1 MKKWNKATH
10 IKNPGSYQKDSD
22 NFGPDPPGAHDVA
35 SDQPSF
41 ELPGAYDYYSKK
53 VFGQ

>member
-1 MKKWNKATH
+1 MAAMNRRF
-10 IKNPGSYQKDSD
+10 GS
-22 NFGPDPPGAHDVA
+22 DPPGAHDVA

-53 VFGQ
+53 VLG

>member
-1 MKKWNKATH
+1 MKQGYPY
-10 IKNPGSYQKDSD
+10 KNPGSYQKDSD
-22 NFGPDPPGAHDVA
+22 DFGSDSPGAHDVD

-41 ELPGAYDYYSKK
+41 EIPEAFDYYSKK